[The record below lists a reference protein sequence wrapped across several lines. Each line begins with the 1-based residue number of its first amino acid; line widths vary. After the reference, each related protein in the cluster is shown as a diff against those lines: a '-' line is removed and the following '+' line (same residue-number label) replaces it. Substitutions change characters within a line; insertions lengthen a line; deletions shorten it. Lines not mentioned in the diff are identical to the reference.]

1 MLNSGT
7 SELFA
12 TCSQNDIRVWHTES
26 SKELLRIMVPN
37 ITCNALGFMQDGRS
51 IFSGQSHTG
60 GLLIYALE
68 MLQMVKCELY

>member
-1 MLNSGT
+1 
-7 SELFA
+7 
-12 TCSQNDIRVWHTES
+12 
-26 SKELLRIMVPN
+26 MVPN

-68 MLQMVKCELY
+68 MLQTVKCELY